1 MYAYRRGGAQRA
13 HVHAADFPETDASC
27 EARFTTTQP
36 GQSLALLNSK
46 FIVDQAAAFAER
58 LKKEAGNDLDAQI
71 KLAYQLTTSR
81 EATAMDLSR
90 ARDLIAKYEAKH
102 GKNRDQALAKFCL
115 FMFNLNEFIYL
126 D

>member
-1 MYAYRRGGAQRA
+1 MKRSLILPVLAGF
-13 HVHAADFPETDASC
+13 DFPETDTSC

-46 FIVDQAAAFAER
+46 FIGDQAAAFAER
-58 LKKEAGNDLDAQI
+58 LKKEAGDDLDAQI
-71 KLAYQLTTSR
+71 KLAYRLVTSR
-81 EATAMDLSR
+81 EASAMDLAR
-90 ARDLIAKYEAKH
+90 GRDLVASYESKH

-115 FMFNLNEFIYL
+115 LMFNLNEFLHL